1 MNENPTV
8 VTRRRW
14 IGGEKGDAAEI
25 HPPSLHLLRSII
37 VAAVLL
43 IVVLVGIAGYL
54 EKWLWMQQLDYTG
67 VFWRLL
73 SVHWIMLCSAFVF
86 AFLYLWINLR
96 QAGKNGA
103 AFRGDGQAWRPAFL
117 SRADADTQTGI
128 ELSPRLLDLA
138 AILISAGVALFVAVG
153 FYAEWDTYL
162 RFRYGGSFGV
172 SDPLFGVDVGF
183 YVFHLPFYV
192 LLQSSLTLLTILT
205 LGIVLS
211 TYVFLGLQR
220 ASGSGRIAV
229 GGTATSHLSVLLF
242 ILVANFGWGFYLD
255 HYELVYSTL
264 GVVYGAGYA
273 ADHVTRV
280 ALWIMVGV
288 SAAACALL
296 ALNFFRPRLKAL
308 AVGAGVYVALWIIG
322 VSVVPFVFQ
331 KFVVQP
337 SELALETP
345 YLKNYIDFTRK
356 AYQLDAI
363 KETSYPAL
371 ADLTPDV
378 IARNQD
384 TIQNVRLW
392 DSRPLLQTYQ
402 QTQAIR
408 LYYQFYNV
416 DTDRYHLADGYHQ
429 VMLSARELSPELPAK
444 AQTWVNQYLQF
455 THGYGV
461 VMNFV
466 SKTVGGGFPQYTL
479 ENVPAES
486 AFGLTIT
493 QPAIYYGQSMPG
505 YRIVATGIK
514 EFDYP
519 KGNDN
524 VYTSY
529 SGKGGIPLDSYWKK
543 LLFAW
548 TKADVNILLTS
559 YLKPESRIQIHRD
572 VRERV
577 AEIAPFLR
585 LDNDPYA
592 VLSEGKLYWIQD
604 AYTVSNYFP
613 YANPERT
620 TQYGT
625 ALQQSL
631 GGTTTGRAQD
641 PDTAGTEA
649 RSTAAFD
656 GLNYIRNSVK
666 VVVDMYDGTVRFYVM
681 DPKDPVLAVYRLAF
695 PSVFNDLSQLSA
707 DLKMHLRYP
716 EDLFTVQADQYRT
729 FHMTDPQVFYN
740 REDLW
745 TAPMEKYA
753 GEAQPMEP
761 YYILAKL
768 PGSDQLEYLLMTP
781 FTPQNRDNMISW
793 MAARSD
799 FPEYGKMLFYE
810 LPKEK
815 LIYGP
820 NQIEAMIDQ
829 NTTISQQLTLWNQ
842 QGSRVIRGKQIVTP
856 IENSFL
862 YVVPLYLKAEGTNF
876 PQLKRVIAVAG
887 DKVVMEPTL
896 DEALNALF
904 GTQQPQATPAA
915 QATGAT
921 VGMTT
926 GQLDAGQ
933 ARAQFEDAQKAM
945 QQGDWQKFGKAMEAL
960 KHLLANPAM

>member
-1 MNENPTV
+1 MNENPMGIAQ
-8 VTRRRW
+8 RRLTADQ
-14 IGGEKGDAAEI
+14 KSDATGM
-25 HPPSLHLLRSII
+25 HSPYLLRPWII
-37 VAAVLL
+37 AAVLF
-43 IVVLVGIAGYL
+43 IFFLVGIAGYL
-54 EKWLWMQQLDYTG
+54 EKWLWMRQLDYTG
-67 VFWRLL
+67 IFWMLL
-73 SVHWIMLCSAFVF
+73 SVQWLMFCSAFVF

-96 QAGKNGA
+96 QAAKNSA
-103 AFRGDGQAWRPAFL
+103 AARGDDQAWRLDLPRQPFL
-117 SRADADTQTGI
+117 SRTDADTQTTA
-128 ELSPRLLDLA
+128 EFPPRLLKVA
-138 AILISAGVALFVAVG
+138 VVLISAGVALFLASG
-153 FYAEWDTYL
+153 FSAEWDTYL
-162 RFRYGGSFGV
+162 RFRYGGSFGLP
-172 SDPLFGVDVGF
+172 DPLYGVDVGF

-192 LLQSSLTLLTILT
+192 LLQSSLTLLTMLT
-205 LGIVLS
+205 LGIVLA
-211 TYVFLGLQR
+211 TYAFLGIQR
-220 ASGSGRIAV
+220 AGGSGGIAV
-229 GGTATSHLSVLLF
+229 GGNATSHLSVLLF
-242 ILVANFGWGFYLD
+242 ILIANLGWGFYLD

-288 SAAACALL
+288 SAVACALL
-296 ALNFFRPRLKAL
+296 VLNFFRPRLKML
-308 AVGAGVYVALWIIG
+308 AVGAGAYVAVWIIG
-322 VSVVPFVFQ
+322 INLLPLVFQ
-331 KFVVQP
+331 KFFVQP
-337 SELALETP
+337 SELVLETP

-356 AYQLDAI
+356 AFQLDKI
-363 KETSYPAL
+363 QETSYPAL
-371 ADLTPDV
+371 ADLTPAV
-378 IARNQD
+378 IARNQE
-384 TIQNVRLW
+384 TIQNIRLW

-429 VMLSARELSPELPAK
+429 VMLSTRELSPELPAK

-466 SKTVGGGFPQYTL
+466 SKTIGGGFPQYVL

-486 AFGLTIT
+486 AFGVRIT
-493 QPAIYYGQSMPG
+493 QPAIYYGQAMPG

-529 SGKGGIPLDSYWKK
+529 NGKGGIPLDSYWKK

-559 YLKPESRIQIHRD
+559 YLRPESRIQIHRD

-577 AEIAPFLR
+577 AQIAPFLR
-585 LDNDPYA
+585 FDNDPYA
-592 VLSEGKLYWIQD
+592 VLSEGKLFWIQD

-613 YANPERT
+613 YANPERPT
-620 TQYGT
+620 LYET
-625 ALQQSL
+625 ALGQSL
-631 GGTTTGRAQD
+631 GG
-641 PDTAGTEA
+641 PDAGGTEA
-649 RSTAAFD
+649 RSTAGFD

-681 DPKDPVLAVYRLAF
+681 DPKDPVLSVYRLAF
-695 PSVFNDLSQLSA
+695 PGVFNELSELSA
-707 DLKMHLRYP
+707 DLKQHLRYP
-716 EDLFTVQADQYRT
+716 ENLFTIQADQYRT

-745 TAPMEKYA
+745 TAPMEKYE
-753 GEAQPMEP
+753 GQAQHMQP
-761 YYILAKL
+761 YYILTKL

-820 NQIEAMIDQ
+820 NQVEAMIDQ

-862 YVVPLYLKAEGTNF
+862 YVVPLYLRAEGTNF

-896 DEALNALF
+896 DEALNDLF
-904 GTQQPQATPAA
+904 GARQPQAAAA
-915 QATGAT
+915 QATGRAAEAAT
-921 VGMTT
+921 SQVKF
-926 GQLDAGQ
+926 GQ
-933 ARAQFEDAQKAM
+933 ARIQFEDAEKAM
-945 QQGDWQKFGKAMEAL
+945 QQGDWDKFGKAMEAL
-960 KHLLANPAM
+960 KHLLANPPM

>member
-1 MNENPTV
+1 
-8 VTRRRW
+8 
-14 IGGEKGDAAEI
+14 
-25 HPPSLHLLRSII
+25 
-37 VAAVLL
+37 
-43 IVVLVGIAGYL
+43 
-54 EKWLWMQQLDYTG
+54 
-67 VFWRLL
+67 
-73 SVHWIMLCSAFVF
+73 ML
-86 AFLYLWINLR
+86 
-96 QAGKNGA
+96 
-103 AFRGDGQAWRPAFL
+103 
-117 SRADADTQTGI
+117 
-128 ELSPRLLDLA
+128 
-138 AILISAGVALFVAVG
+138 
-153 FYAEWDTYL
+153 
-162 RFRYGGSFGV
+162 
-172 SDPLFGVDVGF
+172 
-183 YVFHLPFYV
+183 
-192 LLQSSLTLLTILT
+192 
-205 LGIVLS
+205 
-211 TYVFLGLQR
+211 
-220 ASGSGRIAV
+220 
-229 GGTATSHLSVLLF
+229 
-242 ILVANFGWGFYLD
+242 
-255 HYELVYSTL
+255 
-264 GVVYGAGYA
+264 
-273 ADHVTRV
+273 
-280 ALWIMVGV
+280 
-288 SAAACALL
+288 
-296 ALNFFRPRLKAL
+296 
-308 AVGAGVYVALWIIG
+308 
-322 VSVVPFVFQ
+322 PFVFQ
-331 KFVVQP
+331 KFFVQP
-337 SELALETP
+337 SELTLETP
-345 YLKNYIDFTRK
+345 YLKNYIEFTRK

-363 KETSYPAL
+363 QETSYPAL

-378 IARNQD
+378 VARNQD
-384 TIQNVRLW
+384 TIQNIRLW

-466 SKTVGGGFPQYTL
+466 SKTVGGGFPQYVL

-529 SGKGGIPLDSYWKK
+529 SGKGGIPLDSVWKK

-548 TKADVNILLTS
+548 TKADVNIVLTS
-559 YLKPESRIQIHRD
+559 YLRPESRIQIHRD

-577 AEIAPFLR
+577 AQIAPFLR

-613 YANPERT
+613 YANPERRA
-620 TQYGT
+620 QYGT
-625 ALQQSL
+625 ALEQSL
-631 GGTTTGRAQD
+631 GG
-641 PDTAGTEA
+641 PDAGGTEA
-649 RSTAAFD
+649 RATAAFD

-666 VVVDMYDGTVRFYVM
+666 VVVDMYDGTVRFYIM
-681 DPKDPVLAVYRLAF
+681 DPKDPVLSVYRLAF
-695 PSVFNDLSQLSA
+695 PGVFNELSELSA
-707 DLKMHLRYP
+707 DLKKHLRYP
-716 EDLFTVQADQYRT
+716 ENLFTVQADQYRT

-745 TAPMEKYA
+745 TAPMEKYE
-753 GEAQPMEP
+753 GQAQPMQP
-761 YYILAKL
+761 YYILTKL

-815 LIYGP
+815 LVYGP
-820 NQIEAMIDQ
+820 NQVEAMIDQ

-862 YVVPLYLKAEGTNF
+862 YVVPLYLRAEGTNF

-904 GTQQPQATPAA
+904 GTQQPLAVAA
-915 QATGAT
+915 QGRATQTTGAT
-921 VGMTT
+921 AEATT
-926 GQLDAGQ
+926 GQVECS
-933 ARAQFEDAQKAM
+933 ARREFSSRTPRRRCSKGIGTNLEKR
-945 QQGDWQKFGKAMEAL
+945 WKR
-960 KHLLANPAM
+960 